1 MTAIPESTAAEQ
13 RAHEPSMEEIL
24 ASIRKII
31 SEDVALPITPRAA
44 PVREADTE
52 VRPLTPARPAGEFSL
67 SPPPATAAP
76 RIPRIEPRPETG
88 YAAPPMRH
96 QPEPVRVA
104 APLPRLVESAAAP
117 ASLSGEEVG
126 EALVSDE
133 AGSAVAASF
142 KSLAAARSA
151 MPDAQVMEAMARQML
166 RPMLKEWLDDN
177 LPTIVERLVRA
188 EIERVAR
195 GPR

>member
-1 MTAIPESTAAEQ
+1 MTPIPESTAAEQ

-31 SEDVALPITPRAA
+31 SEDVALPLAPRAA
-44 PVREADTE
+44 PREVAPDP
-52 VRPLTPARPAGEFSL
+52 RPFSPSARPAGEFSL
-67 SPPPATAAP
+67 SPPPAAP
-76 RIPRIEPRPETG
+76 RIPRIEPAFMAPTRP
-88 YAAPPMRH
+88 
-96 QPEPVRVA
+96 PEPVR
-104 APLPRLVESAAAP
+104 PLHPVSPVEVP
-117 ASLSGEEVG
+117 AVVEDEGIGEG
-126 EALVSDE
+126 LISDE
-133 AGSAVAASF
+133 TGSAVSAAF
-142 KSLAAARSA
+142 KRLSSARPT
-151 MPDAQVMEAMARQML
+151 MPGPEVMEAMARELL